1 MSPVEH
7 TLSVEAG
14 SVHVQCYHRLSDG
27 IRNHHHDLGD
37 NAAMSLEGGST
48 LRQHAPPSFINAF
61 LDGFQGVAIFGA
73 CSGQQ
78 GSAGGSTGIAY

>member
-14 SVHVQCYHRLSDG
+14 SVHVQCYHRLSNG

-37 NAAMSLEGGST
+37 NAAMSLEGEGAQRFDNT
-48 LRQHAPPSFINAF
+48 PPPF
-61 LDGFQGVAIFGA
+61 VH
-73 CSGQQ
+73 
-78 GSAGGSTGIAY
+78 